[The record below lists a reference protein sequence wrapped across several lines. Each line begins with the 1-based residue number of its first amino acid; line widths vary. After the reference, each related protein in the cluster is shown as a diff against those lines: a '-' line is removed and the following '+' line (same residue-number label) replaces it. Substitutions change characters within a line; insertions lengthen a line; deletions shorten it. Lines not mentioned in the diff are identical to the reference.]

1 MNLLLHFSG
10 LTDVKSVVNGQQE
23 NEDININTSKFSSI
37 FYLFIYLL
45 NTYID
50 TNVPSV
56 T

>member
-1 MNLLLHFSG
+1 MNLLLLFSG
-10 LTDVKSVVNGQQE
+10 STNVKSLVNGQQE

-45 NTYID
+45 NTHID
-50 TNVPSV
+50 TNAPSV